1 MTLATKPFD
10 PAEYLATAE
19 SQAYL
24 LEDALESGDTAYL
37 ADALGIIAR
46 ARGMTDTAAKAVS
59 RRKRPTQDRL
69 LFTVW
74 RPKGYLYSGTTR
86 TPIGLNRPQRDA
98 RRPVT
103 CESPRS
109 VRRASS

>member
-46 ARGMTDTAAKAVS
+46 ARGMTDTAAKAGVTREALYKALS
-59 RRKRPTQDRL
+59 PTGDPKLSTLLGVLRALGLRMRL
-69 LFTVW
+69 E
-74 RPKGYLYSGTTR
+74 
-86 TPIGLNRPQRDA
+86 
-98 RRPVT
+98 PV
-103 CESPRS
+103 EGSEKP
-109 VRRASS
+109 